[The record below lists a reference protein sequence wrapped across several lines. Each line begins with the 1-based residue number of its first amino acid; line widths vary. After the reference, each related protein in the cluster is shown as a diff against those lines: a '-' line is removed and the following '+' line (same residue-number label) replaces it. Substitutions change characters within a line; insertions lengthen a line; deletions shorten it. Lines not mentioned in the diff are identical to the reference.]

1 MRDEDSEPVLAVQ
14 VQEALR
20 QQQAQLAGIIESAMD
35 AIIMVDAAQR
45 IAMFNPAA
53 EQMFGHKAADVLGGP
68 LDVLLP
74 QRFRTAHF
82 EHIRAFGAT
91 GATHRR
97 MGGLGA
103 ITGLRAD
110 GEEFPIEASISQ
122 LEVSGEKYFTVI
134 LRDITENR
142 RVQEALRQQQAQLTG
157 IIESAMDAIIMV
169 DSAQRVALFNPSAEQ
184 MFGRKAAEVLGE
196 PLDVLLPQRFRTA
209 HFEHIRSFG
218 ATGATHRR
226 MGGLGA
232 ITGLRAD
239 GEEFPIEAS
248 ISQLEVSGEK
258 YFTVILRDITENRRA
273 QDALR
278 ESEERFRA
286 TADAAPVL
294 IWVSGPDR
302 LRSWFNQR
310 WLEFTG
316 RTMQQE
322 VDYGWTEGVHA
333 DDLAHRLSVSAESF
347 DKFDAFETEYRLRNA
362 AGEYRWMIDHGVPR
376 FSPRGEFLGFIGSCV
391 DITVRKLTEQHLAEA
406 KEAAEHA
413 SRAKSVFLANMSHE
427 IRTPMNAI
435 LGMTHLMRRDG
446 VTSKQSEQ
454 LIKINAAGEHLLGV
468 INSILDLSKIE
479 AGKLVLED
487 TDVIIGSLLGNVA
500 SIIAPRVREKG
511 LHLVIEA
518 EHLPRYLRGDPVR
531 LTQALLNYANNAV
544 KFTEKGTITIRARLV
559 EEAEDRVMLR
569 FEVEDSGI
577 GVAPE
582 LLGRLFSAFEQA
594 DSSTTREYGGTGLGL
609 AITKHLAQLMGGDAG
624 VSSVPG
630 MGSTFWFTAWL
641 SMAASQL
648 DKTLLSLPGETPEA
662 ILARDHHGRRVLLAE
677 DEPLNQEIAVELLR
691 ETGLLIDVADNGV
704 QAVEMAKQQAYDV
717 ILMDMQMP
725 KMDGLDATQHIRR
738 MPGREAVPI
747 LAMTANAFA
756 EDRQRCFEAGM
767 NDFLAKPV
775 MPDELYATLLK
786 WLVKEDSLAPT
797 HGQAQKME
805 L

>member
-511 LHLVIEA
+511 LHLVTEA